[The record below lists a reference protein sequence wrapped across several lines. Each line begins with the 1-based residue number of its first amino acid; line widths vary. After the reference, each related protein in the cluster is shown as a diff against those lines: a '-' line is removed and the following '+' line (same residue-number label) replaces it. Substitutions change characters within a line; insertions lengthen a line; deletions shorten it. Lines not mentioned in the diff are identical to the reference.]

1 MTRVIFPNNEQQTWL
16 SKISE
21 RSKFS
26 SNELAEICEVSGRT
40 FRDWRKGKFTI
51 SGEALSKLSTTFN
64 EPIPSTVKTVEDF
77 WYVKKGAR
85 KGALR
90 RFEIYGSLGTTE
102 GRKKGGRNSQIN
114 RKLHPEL
121 YANCI
126 LRKDFS
132 FPQKSNE
139 LAELVGIILGDGGI
153 TDWQL
158 KIYLNKETE
167 PEYVEYVAKLI
178 DFLFKKPPKKYYFG
192 GTSQKVCVLCLAGI
206 NLIEFLEQIGLIIGN
221 KVSLQVG
228 VPKWVLKNRNYSIAC
243 LRGLVDTDG
252 CVYSH
257 KHTTKGFSCL
267 NYGLTLTNHSKPL
280 LNFAHTV
287 LLKERFTSK
296 IKEHAVYLYRQKEV
310 QKYFD
315 IIGSHNQHHFREFE
329 NILEKKKLRR
339 STQEA

>member
-1 MTRVIFPNNEQQTWL
+1 MTRAIFLNNEQSAWIE
-16 SKISE
+16 KIAE
-21 RSKFS
+21 KSKFS
-26 SNELAEICEVSGRT
+26 NNELAEICEVSGKT
-40 FRDWRKGKFTI
+40 FRDWRRGKFTI
-51 SGEALSKLSTTFN
+51 SGKALLKLSKTFD
-64 EPIPSTVKTVEDF
+64 EPIPSTVKNVDNF
-77 WYVKKGAR
+77 WYVEKGAR

-90 RFEIYGSLGTTE
+90 RLEIYGPPGTME

-121 YANCI
+121 YPNCL
-126 LRKDFS
+126 LRKNFS

-153 TDWQL
+153 TGWQL

-167 PEYVEYVAKLI
+167 PEYVEYVAELI
-178 DFLFKKPPKKYYFG
+178 VFLFKEPPKKYYFG
-192 GTSQKVCVLCLAGI
+192 GASQKVCVLCLGGI
-206 NLIEFLEQIGLIIGN
+206 SLIEFLDQIGLKIGN

-228 VPKWVLKNRNYSIAC
+228 VPKWILENRNYSIAC

-252 CVYSH
+252 CIYSH
-257 KHTTKGFSCL
+257 KHITKGFPCF

-280 LNFAHTV
+280 LNFAHSV
-287 LLKERFTSK
+287 LLKEGFTSR

-310 QKYFD
+310 EKYFD
-315 IIGSHNQHHFREFE
+315 IIGSHNQHHLREFE

-339 STQEA
+339 STQVA